1 MIKIVFH
8 AAALAALVGADSEP
22 VCTAEHC
29 SEGVE
34 DVAYLQSK
42 TTRVTNVESPA
53 VVDANLMARPAATIV
68 AASGP
73 EPPAGALNWARIA
86 TKLADRMVEGLNRDF
101 DPFSGQSF
109 APAPAPGTLAV
120 MPPVPMMEALEEGVS
135 SGAPDHGDGDKDED
149 GHHRAHHTWHK
160 DAFDSDETKHPTPD
174 HIKDGDEGLSF
185 FRAATTQ
192 QWVALIVFCLVS
204 FVFDLAVLQRLSGS
218 FATHLACIG
227 IWIMAAGVFN
237 AWIFATMGETAGV
250 EWCSGYFLE
259 WMLSMDNL
267 FVFHLI
273 FKKYKTPASQT
284 HYAVFV
290 GIFGAL
296 VMRMV
301 FFMVLSTLL
310 HMFHWIRI
318 PFGALLIW
326 SGIDTA
332 MADDDDEEVKD
343 LMLVRG
349 LKAVLGSRLA
359 DGYDQQGGG
368 LFMWGKDGRL
378 QATLLLIVVF
388 CLEATDVLFALDS
401 VSAKVAQI
409 PNQYL
414 SFSSS
419 VIAMFGLRAIFFII
433 EDLVD
438 MFHLLAYGLC
448 LILVFIGL
456 QLIFA
461 KWLHMPASTV
471 CILIMSV
478 FFVCIA
484 GSWVTKKPE
493 AEEEASDETSKAVK
507 A

>member
-1 MIKIVFH
+1 
-8 AAALAALVGADSEP
+8 
-22 VCTAEHC
+22 
-29 SEGVE
+29 
-34 DVAYLQSK
+34 
-42 TTRVTNVESPA
+42 
-53 VVDANLMARPAATIV
+53 
-68 AASGP
+68 
-73 EPPAGALNWARIA
+73 
-86 TKLADRMVEGLNRDF
+86 
-101 DPFSGQSF
+101 
-109 APAPAPGTLAV
+109 
-120 MPPVPMMEALEEGVS
+120 
-135 SGAPDHGDGDKDED
+135 
-149 GHHRAHHTWHK
+149 
-160 DAFDSDETKHPTPD
+160 
-174 HIKDGDEGLSF
+174 
-185 FRAATTQ
+185 
-192 QWVALIVFCLVS
+192 
-204 FVFDLAVLQRLSGS
+204 LAVLQRLSDS

-227 IWIMAAGVFN
+227 VWILAAGGFN

-273 FKKYKTPASQT
+273 FKKYKTPHSQI

-296 VMRMV
+296 VMRMA

-332 MADDDDEEVKD
+332 MGDDEEEEVKD
-343 LMLVRG
+343 LMLIRG
-349 LKAVLGSRLA
+349 LKAILGSRLA
-359 DGYDQQGGG
+359 DGYDLQGGG
-368 LFMWGKDGRL
+368 LFTWSKDGRL

-448 LILVFIGL
+448 LILVFIGM

-484 GSWVTKKPE
+484 GSWVTKKQDAPE
-493 AEEEASDETSKAVK
+493 EDAVETKKETKA
-507 A
+507 